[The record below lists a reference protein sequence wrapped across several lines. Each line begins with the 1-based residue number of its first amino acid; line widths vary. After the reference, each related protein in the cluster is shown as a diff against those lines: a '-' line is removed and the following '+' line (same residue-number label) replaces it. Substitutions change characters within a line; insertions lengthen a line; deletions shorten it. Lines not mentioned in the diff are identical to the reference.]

1 MTTKIKRSWKLSFH
15 FDSPDILSP
24 TAVQDALVILVVT
37 LVTLFTDL
45 ATAVAVGMVR
55 C

>member
-1 MTTKIKRSWKLSFH
+1 M
-15 FDSPDILSP
+15 
-24 TAVQDALVILVVT
+24 VILVVT

-55 C
+55 QPPGEDGGGITPVMGDPYGEW